1 MDPNYEQPFDP
12 GSSGQPGTGMEES
25 KDARTFAALAHLLG
39 IFTSFVGPLVI
50 WIIQKDVH
58 PFVDDQA
65 KEALNFHITILLA
78 HAIAGLLWMAFCIG
92 TILTPTIFVLQIVLG
107 IMATVKANNGERY
120 RYPLTLRLLK

>member
-12 GSSGQPGTGMEES
+12 EASEQPGTGMEES

-58 PFVDDQA
+58 AFVDDQA
-65 KEALNFHITILLA
+65 KEAVNFHITILLA
-78 HAIAGLLWMAFCIG
+78 HAIVALLWCVVIG
-92 TILTPTIFVLQIVLG
+92 MFITPVIAVAQIVLG
-107 IMATVKANNGERY
+107 IIATMKANNGERY